1 LSGGLAGGLLPNVAS
16 SSIGNLTGVLGY
28 CIKNK
33 FLGGNAGTSVLKGL
47 SGCSGV
53 TSSKDFA
60 LGQTGVLQTG
70 NETLPLGNI
79 KDTLRTKMC
88 DLVLKQA
95 TKLL

>member
-1 LSGGLAGGLLPNVAS
+1 M
-16 SSIGNLTGVLGY
+16 
-28 CIKNK
+28 
-33 FLGGNAGTSVLKGL
+33 
-47 SGCSGV
+47 
-53 TSSKDFA
+53 
-60 LGQTGVLQTG
+60 LQTG